1 MSRRTKISRR
11 QFFVLSSSVA
21 AGAVLAACGT
31 PTPVVE
37 QPTDALPAADPTATT
52 AAAEPVAE
60 ATATTAAE
68 VVEPAPVSMY
78 KESPMLTEL
87 VQAGSLPPVEERLPP
102 NPVVVTPTNS
112 VGQYG
117 GTLYATGMAPETT
130 NDVQILQVAGLF
142 HFSDDL
148 QTVTPEVAESFELSD
163 DAKTCTI
170 HLRQGLKWS
179 DGEPFTADDM
189 IFFFED
195 YQFDK
200 DLSPTLGTIWQPGR
214 QPMTFTKV
222 DDYTVR
228 FEFAVPNP
236 AFALLHFSG
245 APIEAF
251 RPRHFLEK
259 YHQKYNENADT
270 EAKAAGFDDWKAQ
283 FRKVAMGT
291 WNYGVMEAGAPV
303 LGPWRPVRSDSQRQY
318 YERNPYYWKVDTEGN
333 QLPYID
339 EAQVEY
345 TSSLEVTNLK
355 AVSGEVSLS
364 GLDML
369 LINYPVL
376 KENEAG
382 GDYTVK
388 LVYSERGSDVAFAF
402 NGLHPD
408 PVTREIFNDV
418 RFRQGVSVAIDREEI
433 NELVF
438 LGQGVPRAATINE
451 SASFYEPR
459 WAENFSQHDP
469 ELANQLLDEA
479 GLDQKDA
486 QGYRLRPDGK
496 PFTFMLEYLPHEGPK
511 KETFELVVKHLDE
524 VGLKVEAA
532 ARERSYLITR
542 LEASEHDASGWHVD
556 RQLERTA
563 YAYGSTQ
570 KLGPGGDSAITWAK
584 PWRDYFISGGQAGQE
599 PPPDAVELFELYGVW
614 QQKVMGTPEYME
626 AAKAVYDK
634 IAENLYVIG
643 IIGES
648 PQPVIIK
655 NNLKNVFPENE
666 DRKIWW
672 GAANHFW
679 LPNKPWQ
686 WFFS

>member
-11 QFFVLSSSVA
+11 QFLVLSSSVS

-31 PTPVVE
+31 PTPVAE
-37 QPTDALPAADPTATT
+37 EPTPAQAAADPTATT
-52 AAAEPVAE
+52 AA
-60 ATATTAAE
+60 
-68 VVEPAPVSMY
+68 VEPAAQTTATAAATAAPVAKY
-78 KESPMLTEL
+78 NEAPMLAAL
-87 VQAGSLPPVEERLPP
+87 VQAGSLPPVIERLPP
-102 NPVVVTPTNS
+102 NPVVVTPNNTI
-112 VGQYG
+112 GKYG
-117 GTLYATGMAPETT
+117 GTLFATGMAPETT
-130 NDVQILQVAGLF
+130 NDAQIGMVAGLF

-148 QTVTPEVAESFELSD
+148 QTVTPEVAESFEMSED
-163 DAKTCTI
+163 SKTCTI
-170 HLRQGLKWS
+170 YLRQGLKWS
-179 DGEPFTADDM
+179 DGEPFTADDV

-195 YQFDK
+195 FQLDP
-200 DLSPTLGTIWQPGR
+200 DLSPTLATQWQPGR
-214 QPMTFTKV
+214 QPMTFSKV

-245 APIEAF
+245 APIEAY

-259 YHQKYNENADT
+259 YHPKYNESADQK
-270 EAKAAGFDDWKAQ
+270 AKDAGFDDWKAQ
-283 FRKVAMGT
+283 FRKVAT
-291 WNYGVMEAGAPV
+291 WNYGVMESGVPV
-303 LGPWRPVRSDSQRQY
+303 LGPWVPVRSDSQRQY

-339 EAQVEY
+339 KCQVEY

-355 AVSGEVSLS
+355 AVSGEVSIS

-376 KENEAG
+376 KENEAA

-388 LVYSERGSDVAFAF
+388 LVYSERGADVAFAF

-408 PVTREIFNDV
+408 PVTRKIFNDV
-418 RFRQGVSVAIDREEI
+418 RFRQAVSVAIDREEI

-451 SASFYEPR
+451 SASFFEQK
-459 WAENFSQHDP
+459 WADNFAQFDTD
-469 ELANQLLDEA
+469 LANQLLDEV

-486 QGYRLRPDGK
+486 QGYRLRSDGK

-511 KETFELVVKHLDE
+511 KEALELVVKHLDV

-542 LEASEHDASGWHVD
+542 LQASEHDASGWHVD
-556 RQLERTA
+556 RQLERSA

-584 PWRDYFISGGQAGQE
+584 PWRDYFISGGKAGLE
-599 PPPDAVELFELYGVW
+599 PPAEAMELFEAYGAW
-614 QQKVMGTPEYME
+614 QQTVMGTTEYKA
-626 AAKAVYDK
+626 AAKKVYDL
-634 IAENLYVIG
+634 IAQNLYVIG

-686 WFFS
+686 WFFE

>member
-1 MSRRTKISRR
+1 MLRRKISRR
-11 QFFVLSSSVA
+11 QFIVLSATMA
-21 AGAVLAACGT
+21 AGAAITACGT
-31 PTPVVE
+31 PTPVPE
-37 QPTDALPAADPTATT
+37 EPEATQPPAPAAPTNTQV
-52 AAAEPVAE
+52 AEP
-60 ATATTAAE
+60 ATPPTQAPTQ
-68 VVEPAPVSMY
+68 APVSQY
-78 KESPMLTEL
+78 KQAPMLDEL
-87 VQAGSLPPVEERLPP
+87 VNAGQLPPIEERLPP
-102 NPVVVTPTNS
+102 NPVVVTPTNT
-112 VGQYG
+112 VGKYG

-130 NDVQILQVAGLF
+130 NDAQIAMVAGLF

-148 QTVTPEVAESFELSD
+148 QTREPELAESFEMSED
-163 DAKTCTI
+163 SKTCTI
-170 HLRQGLKWS
+170 YLRKGLKWS
-179 DGEPFTADDM
+179 DGEPFTADDVM
-189 IFFFED
+189 FFFED
-195 YQFDK
+195 YQFDP
-200 DLSPTLGTIWQPGR
+200 DLFPTLSTQWQPGR
-214 QPMTFTKV
+214 QPMVVTKV
-222 DDYTVR
+222 DDYAVR

-245 APIEAF
+245 APIEAY

-259 YHQKYNENADT
+259 YHLKYNDKADE

-283 FRKVAMGT
+283 FKKVAMGT
-291 WNYGVMEAGAPV
+291 WNYGVMESNIPV
-303 LGPWRPVRSDSQRQY
+303 MGPWRPVRSDSQRQY

-339 EAQVEY
+339 KCQVEY

-376 KENEAG
+376 KENEAA

-418 RFRQGVSVAIDREEI
+418 RFRQAVSVAIDRNEI

-451 SASFYEPR
+451 SASFFEQK
-459 WAENFSQHDP
+459 WADNFAQLDLD
-469 ELANQLLDEA
+469 LANQLLDEV
-479 GLDQKDA
+479 GLNQKDA
-486 QGYRLRPDGK
+486 QGYRMRPDGK

-511 KETFELVVKHLDE
+511 KETFELVVKHLDK

-584 PWRDYFISGGQAGQE
+584 PWRDYFISGGKAGQE
-599 PPPDAVELFELYGVW
+599 PPAEAIELFEAYGVW
-614 QQKVMGTPEYME
+614 QQKVMDTPEYTE
-626 AAKAVYDK
+626 AAKHVYDL
-634 IAENLYVIG
+634 IAKNLYVIG
-643 IIGES
+643 VIGES
-648 PQPVIIK
+648 PQPVILK
-655 NNLKNVFPENE
+655 NNLENVFAAN
-666 DRKIWW
+666 DDSKVWW

-679 LPNKPWQ
+679 LPHKPWQ
-686 WFFS
+686 WFFTS

>member
-1 MSRRTKISRR
+1 MSRRLNRR
-11 QFFVLSSSVA
+11 QFLVLSGSVT
-21 AGAVLAACGT
+21 AGGILTACGT
-31 PTPVVE
+31 PTPVPE
-37 QPTDALPAADPTATT
+37 QPAPEQPAPAATEAPQQ
-52 AAAEPVAE
+52 PVAE
-60 ATATTAAE
+60 PTQAP
-68 VVEPAPVSMY
+68 PAQPVSKF
-78 KESPMLTEL
+78 KESPMLAEL
-87 VQAGSLPPVEERLPP
+87 VESGALPPIEERLPP
-102 NPVVVTPTNS
+102 NPVVVSPTNEI
-112 VGQYG
+112 GKYG

-130 NDVQILQVAGLF
+130 NDAQILMVAGLF

-148 QTVTPEVAESFELSD
+148 QTVTPELAESYELSED
-163 DAKTCTI
+163 SKTCII

-179 DGEPFTADDM
+179 DGHPFTADDM
-189 IFFFED
+189 MFFFED

-200 DLSPTLGTIWQPGR
+200 DLSPALASIWQPGKE
-214 QPMTFTKV
+214 QMKVTKV
-222 DDYTVR
+222 DDYTVK

-236 AFALLHFSG
+236 AFAVLHFSG
-245 APIEAF
+245 APMEAY

-259 YHQKYNENADT
+259 YHIKYNEKADE
-270 EAKAAGFDDWKAQ
+270 EAKAAGFDDWKAR
-283 FRKVAMGT
+283 FKKVAMAT
-291 WNYGVMEAGAPV
+291 WNYGVMESGIPV
-303 LGPWRPVRSDSQRQY
+303 MGPWVPVRSDSQRQY
-318 YERNPYYWKVDTEGN
+318 YDRNPYYWKVDTEGN

-339 EAQVEY
+339 KCQVEY

-355 AVSGEVSLS
+355 AVSGEVTLS

-376 KENEAG
+376 KENEAA
-382 GDYTVK
+382 GDYTTK
-388 LVYSERGSDVAFAF
+388 LVYSERGADVAFAF
-402 NGLHPD
+402 NALHPD
-408 PVTREIFNDV
+408 PVVREIFNNV
-418 RFRQGVSVAIDREEI
+418 KFRQAVSSAIDRDEI

-451 SASFYEPR
+451 SASFFEQR
-459 WAENFSQHDP
+459 WADHYAKLDLD
-469 ELANQLLDEA
+469 LANQLLDEV

-511 KETFELVVKHLDE
+511 KETFELVVKHLDK

-556 RQLERTA
+556 RQLERTS

-584 PWRDYFISGGQAGQE
+584 PWRDYFISGGQAGSE
-599 PPPDAVELFELYGVW
+599 PPPNAIELFEAYARW
-614 QQKVMGTPEYME
+614 QETVMGTPEYME
-626 AAKAVYDK
+626 EARRVHDL
-634 IAENLYVIG
+634 IAENLFVIG

-655 NNLKNVFPENE
+655 NNLENVFPANS

-679 LPNKPWQ
+679 LPHKPWQ
-686 WFFS
+686 WFFK